1 MKLKTTPWHLECHNC
16 HGEGSIEWTA
26 TSWNGNQSSSRG
38 HSETCEYCN
47 GEGSYE
53 IPGWVSEKD
62 ISECCPTYF
71 RKEDIEDFLDP
82 EALAQFKADRE
93 PELKNYRVEAYQTIE
108 VAQWVEAGSPEEAL
122 KIAQEREWAWENDHE
137 RQPHDLEVAEEEEVK

>member
-82 EALAQFKADRE
+82 EALAQW
-93 PELKNYRVEAYQTIE
+93 
-108 VAQWVEAGSPEEAL
+108 VA
-122 KIAQEREWAWENDHE
+122 E